1 MVDPLSVSSLTL
13 QLVGTARELRRLWK
27 LLSGASAE
35 FSIITDR
42 LELVNAILQ
51 ELTVVEGSQQTSN
64 HIVLLALERSQKQL
78 EELRLAI
85 IGLQL
90 PTKGFKRKCSKS
102 LKIIASDDKVRS
114 MRDLLQILLSDLS
127 LTLQLAQG

>member
-13 QLVGTARELRRLWK
+13 QLIGTAREIYGVWK
-27 LLSGASAE
+27 LLSEASAE
-35 FSIITDR
+35 FSIISDR

-51 ELTVVEGSQQTSN
+51 ELTVVEDSQQTSN

-85 IGLQL
+85 SGLQL
-90 PTKGFKRKCSKS
+90 PAKGFKRKCSKS
-102 LKIIASDDKVRS
+102 LKIIISEDKIQS

-127 LTLQLAQG
+127 LTLQVAQG